1 MTLLDKLNALEAD
14 KDELA
19 YWSPRYG
26 KWMAGLTISEV
37 RAMAESHEELL
48 KAAKSALAIDYDS
61 NGMPEVFDSL
71 DIAISQAEALQETK

>member
-26 KWMAGLTISEV
+26 KWMPGLTISEV
-37 RAMAESHEELL
+37 RAMAE
-48 KAAKSALAIDYDS
+48 ALEAIDMLNATGGADEPRS
-61 NGMPEVFDSL
+61 GA
-71 DIAISQAEALQETK
+71 IAREALQETK